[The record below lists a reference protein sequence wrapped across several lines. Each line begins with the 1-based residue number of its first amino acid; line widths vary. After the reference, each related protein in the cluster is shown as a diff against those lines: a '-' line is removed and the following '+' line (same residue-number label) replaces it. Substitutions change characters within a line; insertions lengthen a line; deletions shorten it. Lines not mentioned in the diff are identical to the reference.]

1 MAYMSHAIGGF
12 SPKWELTGG
21 PQGYQVRLKQVK
33 SFHRVVERSLEMKA
47 ASFVINLGF
56 GLGLALGAV
65 ALLLL

>member
-1 MAYMSHAIGGF
+1 M
-12 SPKWELTGG
+12 
-21 PQGYQVRLKQVK
+21 KQVK